1 MVATFFP
8 PQRQQ
13 PQVVDSRIIRDLRRA
28 GISTEPYV
36 PPSALKGLEDKEP
49 DGPDLSE
56 TKITAGYLDSCR
68 RLGDMPLH
76 SSVRE
81 LPNNL
86 VAKWGKRV
94 HPGEAYVLKYI
105 EAEGVRLPVP
115 RVYACFKEEESGYWC
130 IIMDKITGTSLEIT
144 RDGYSPAQ
152 QDEVTEQLRA
162 MLASLR
168 VHQRKEIGS
177 FSTNLNVGPASDRFF
192 LSRDRAGP
200 FAREQDFVTA
210 LGLALRARCNDN
222 ITEGAIAM
230 LNAVP
235 RTDRFV
241 LTNGRLGLDNIL
253 VRGTKIVGILSWSQ
267 AGFYP
272 QYWEYA
278 KAAFFDN
285 DFFDPANVIRL
296 ALDPYLPELSAMLHV
311 RDIVY

>member
-1 MVATFFP
+1 M
-8 PQRQQ
+8 
-13 PQVVDSRIIRDLRRA
+13 
-28 GISTEPYV
+28 
-36 PPSALKGLEDKEP
+36 
-49 DGPDLSE
+49 
-56 TKITAGYLDSCR
+56 TKITAGYLLTCR
-68 RLGDMPLH
+68 LLGDMPMH

-81 LPNNL
+81 LPYNL

-105 EAEGVRLPVP
+105 ESEQVRLPVP
-115 RVYACFKEEESGYWC
+115 KVYACFVEEESGYWC
-130 IIMDKITGTSLEIT
+130 IIMDKITGTSLEVAQE
-144 RDGYSPAQ
+144 GYSQ
-152 QDEVTEQLRA
+152 QEQDEVTGQLRA

-168 VHQRKEIGS
+168 GHQRKEIGS
-177 FSTNLNVGPASDRFF
+177 FSTNLNVGPASDGFF

-200 FAREQDFVTA
+200 FAKEQDFVTA
-210 LGLALRARCNDN
+210 LGLALRARCDDN

-272 QYWEYA
+272 QYWEFA
-278 KAAFFDN
+278 KAAFFDD
-285 DFFDPANVIRL
+285 DFFDPANVIRR